1 MQLLPIATYTE
12 LDNSALECC
21 RYRSE
26 RRWRRDHAICI
37 DLRRNVDRRYVRVVD
52 DAVPSIATTIRQIFN
67 RQILFEAVCIRCIT
81 DGMRP
86 RIRSADLHSA
96 REPVIPVHEHGVVR
110 SDSTDVLQRDVPK
123 ARIETSRAK
132 Y

>member
-1 MQLLPIATYTE
+1 MRP
-12 LDNSALECC
+12 
-21 RYRSE
+21 
-26 RRWRRDHAICI
+26 
-37 DLRRNVDRRYVRVVD
+37 VD

-67 RQILFEAVCIRCIT
+67 RQILFEAVCIWCIT

-86 RIRSADLHSA
+86 RIRRADLHSA

-110 SDSTDVLQRDVPK
+110 SDSADVLQRDVPK

-132 Y
+132 YRASIRKKPDGVDQIHVPEIHLVASTGVHVSEHEG